1 MRRRYFLLAA
11 LVLAAQILA
20 HGNETDTPA
29 VDLPTS
35 GTMDDRPFFGTR
47 RDPGIDYDRPTLDVV
62 ADLIRKVEDGSA
74 KLRYEG
80 SGGYLRSVL
89 EALQVPVSSQAVL
102 FSKTSLQQHYI
113 SPSNPRSIYFS
124 DNVIVAFIRN
134 APLLE
139 LAALDSHQG
148 MVFYALSQGEV
159 ERPQIQ
165 RADACLSCHEVRETL
180 GVPGLIARSV
190 PVSAGGQPL
199 PEAKSLSS
207 DHRSPFEER
216 WGGWFITGGTGR
228 TAHMGNTLSPGD
240 GNRARP
246 ARAPEQLRSLEGKFD
261 PDGYPSLY
269 SDVAAVMTLNHQ
281 VRMINLMTR
290 VGYETRIALNQPLTV
305 AGPSGQGMPGGG
317 ETTAAATRLIAA
329 DAREL
334 VDYLLFVD
342 ESPLPEKFESTS
354 GFREQFERYGP
365 WDRRGRSLKQ
375 LDLDRRLLRYP
386 CSYMIY
392 STAFDGLP
400 TVTKDAIYA
409 RMWEV
414 LSGKD
419 QDRKYAK
426 LTPQLRAD
434 IVSILVDTRPGLPKY
449 FQPLQ

>member
-1 MRRRYFLLAA
+1 MFIRRRYFCLVV
-11 LVLAAQILA
+11 LVLTAQLLA
-20 HGNETDTPA
+20 HGVGSDTPA

-35 GTMDDRPFFGTR
+35 GTVDERPFFGTR
-47 RDPGIDYDRPTLDVV
+47 RDPAIDYDRPTLDVV
-62 ADLIRKVEDGSA
+62 ADLIRKVEDGTV
-74 KLRYEG
+74 KLRSDG

-89 EALQVPVSSQAVL
+89 EALQVPVASQAVL

-113 SPSNPRSIYFS
+113 SPSNPRAIYFT
-124 DNVIVAFIRN
+124 DNVVVAFIRN

-139 LAALDSHQG
+139 IAALDSHQG
-148 MVFYALSQGEV
+148 MVFYALSQGEA
-159 ERPQIQ
+159 ERPQIV
-165 RADACLSCHEVRETL
+165 RSDACLSCHEVRETL
-180 GVPGLIARSV
+180 GVPGLIARSL

-199 PEAKSLSS
+199 PEAKPLSS
-207 DHRSPFEER
+207 DHRSPFAER

-228 TAHMGNTLSPGD
+228 TPHMGNTMSSGD
-240 GNRARP
+240 GSVSRP
-246 ARAPEQLRSLEGKFD
+246 AKPPQQLRSLEGKFD

-290 VGYETRIALNQPLTV
+290 VGYETRIALTQMSNNAQ
-305 AGPSGQGMPGGG
+305 S
-317 ETTAAATRLIAA
+317 AAATRLIAA
-329 DAREL
+329 DAGEL

-365 WDRRGRSLKQ
+365 RDRQGRSLKQ
-375 LDLDRRLLRYP
+375 LDLERRLFRYP

-392 STAFDGLP
+392 SPAFDALP
-400 TVTKDAIYA
+400 GAAKDAIYA

-414 LSGKD
+414 LSGRD
-419 QDRKYAK
+419 HDRKYAK

-434 IVSILVDTRPGLPKY
+434 IVGILLDTKSGLPEY
-449 FQPLQ
+449 FQPLP